1 MRITLVAYE
10 EGFHCLT
17 TVRVHIEK
25 QGISLLP
32 NLATI
37 LTWNAWIRCCNSH
50 LLSEWFGLD
59 CDQNVEVQA
68 GQFKYVLLSS
78 SRMLCYLYCKI
89 ISVLLVIYL
98 QDIC

>member
-1 MRITLVAYE
+1 MRKV
-10 EGFHCLT
+10 EGFQCLT

-32 NLATI
+32 NLATM

-59 CDQNVEVQA
+59 CDQNVKVQA
-68 GQFKYVLLSS
+68 GEFKYVLLSS
-78 SRMLCYLYCKI
+78 SWRLCYLYCMI

-98 QDIC
+98 